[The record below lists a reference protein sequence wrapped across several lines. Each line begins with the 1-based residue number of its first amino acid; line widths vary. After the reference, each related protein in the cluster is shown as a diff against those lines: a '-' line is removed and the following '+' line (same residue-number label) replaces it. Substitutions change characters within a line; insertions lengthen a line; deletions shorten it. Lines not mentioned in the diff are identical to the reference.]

1 LNNNDT
7 KEPNF
12 NEAKIEM
19 PKGTGQQKQ
28 AKTAKAQEKL
38 TEQASRPM
46 QKQAEQSY
54 ANRQR
59 QDYRK
64 TRGLI
69 AKSFEAELP
78 WNDMLEVR

>member
-46 QKQAEQSY
+46 QKRAELCEST
-54 ANRQR
+54 
-59 QDYRK
+59 K
-64 TRGLI
+64 TRLQKDQRI
-69 AKSFEAELP
+69 DSK
-78 WNDMLEVR
+78 VV